1 MRGPPTAASVKKL
14 RCQDTNSG
22 HIMESS
28 PLTALNF
35 GSTSAQLAY
44 QQSVMV
50 SLSLQLRTLCTSYP
64 DVTLDEPY
72 GISADTRV

>member
-1 MRGPPTAASVKKL
+1 
-14 RCQDTNSG
+14 
-22 HIMESS
+22 MESS